1 MLTKAVLTGVVL
13 SALTGAIVYF
23 GTEGA
28 DAYINET
35 RNQAPE
41 EQAELAGAPGDI
53 VASTEMVASNE
64 TVEQFAKAENFA
76 KMEKS
81 VEVED
86 PPSKATKP
94 KTKWLDQYLKRVKPK
109 GDTASEEV
117 IEADSEPMKDI
128 EVEDAVE
135 VESEPMIEVENAA
148 EVEAEVMTEVEDVA
162 EVEAE
167 AMSEVEVEIEV
178 QPDVEAQP
186 AVEMDTEMDVD
197 MEMSADAKKKRK
209 KVRIKKRMKGMEA
222 DSTATGSYTVSEE
235 SQSATQDDPTVDL
248 DAFDFEGEISS
259 EALKEHLGI
268 DDETD
273 VDIRIVKKMARKAK
287 DKPRM
292 NKRPTI
298 AYEVVLAEANK
309 LVVPDMRN
317 QAILEIIDYAI
328 DKRDM
333 SEAADLVDELSTPEL
348 RDTAR
353 ARIGAGLARCGK
365 ADAAFAVINALEI
378 EELAAPIRLEII
390 TALMAT
396 KQERNA
402 YRQRR

>member
-1 MLTKAVLTGVVL
+1 MLTKAILTGVVL
-13 SALTGAIVYF
+13 SALTGTIVYF
-23 GTEGA
+23 GTEGS

-35 RNQAPE
+35 RIPAPE
-41 EQAELAGAPGDI
+41 EQAELAGAPSEI
-53 VASTEMVASNE
+53 VASTEVVASNE
-64 TVEQFAKAENFA
+64 LVASNVTDEQFAKAENFA
-76 KMEKS
+76 KIEKS

-86 PPSKATKP
+86 PPAKATKP

-109 GDTASEEV
+109 AESASEEV
-117 IEADSEPMKDI
+117 IEADSESMKDI
-128 EVEDAVE
+128 EVEHATE
-135 VESEPMIEVENAA
+135 IEAEPMIEVEA
-148 EVEAEVMTEVEDVA
+148 EID
-162 EVEAE
+162 
-167 AMSEVEVEIEV
+167 I

-186 AVEMDTEMDVD
+186 AAEIDTDMDVD

-222 DSTATGSYTVSEE
+222 DSTATGSYTVSED
-235 SQSATQDDPTVDL
+235 SHSATQDDGTIDL
-248 DAFDFEGEISS
+248 DVLDFEGEISS
-259 EALKEHLGI
+259 ETLKEHLEI
-268 DDETD
+268 DDEGD
-273 VDIRIVKKMARKAK
+273 LEVRIVKKMARKASK
-287 DKPRM
+287 DKSRM
-292 NKRPTI
+292 NQRPTI

-309 LVVPDMRN
+309 LVLPDMRN

-353 ARIGAGLARCGK
+353 ARIGGGLARCGK

-396 KQERNA
+396 KQERKA

>member
-135 VESEPMIEVENAA
+135 VESEPMTEVENAA
-148 EVEAEVMTEVEDVA
+148 EVEAEVMT
-162 EVEAE
+162 
-167 AMSEVEVEIEV
+167 EVEVEIEV